1 MTPTGIEP
9 VLPPWKGDVLT
20 AWPWSQ
26 RNSPSRTR
34 TYDSAVNSRVLYR
47 LSYWGILIFKGYNSL
62 NIRDLVKECDIAIGT
77 FYNYYKNKDEIVNAI
92 IKADWEKII
101 ASTAAK
107 MKNQDLNFKE
117 KMYIMY
123 DGVNEFFKNYL
134 DTFMVMIS
142 NGAREHRYRN
152 DKILVPY
159 ENILKEWRKHSY
171 TIGKIVEVHE
181 PFSKPYDGYVL
192 GISRDG
198 SLVVEK
204 IDGTLEKVISGECV
218 IKN

>member
-1 MTPTGIEP
+1 MPKIINNLREKLM
-9 VLPPWKGDVLT
+9 VKG
-20 AWPWSQ
+20 
-26 RNSPSRTR
+26 RE
-34 TYDSAVNSRVLYR
+34 
-47 LSYWGILIFKGYNSL
+47 ILIFKGYNSL

-101 ASTAAK
+101 ASTATK

-123 DGVNEFFKNYL
+123 DGVNEFLKNYL

-159 ENILKEWRKHSY
+159 ENILKEILVFHKNKGDISY
-171 TIGKIVEVHE
+171 AIEDEKLSKLILNNIIFICKDNSISFDEFYLSLN
-181 PFSKPYDGYVL
+181 FS
-192 GISRDG
+192 
-198 SLVVEK
+198 
-204 IDGTLEKVISGECV
+204 
-218 IKN
+218 IKMND

>member
-1 MTPTGIEP
+1 MPKIINNLREKLM
-9 VLPPWKGDVLT
+9 VKG
-20 AWPWSQ
+20 
-26 RNSPSRTR
+26 RE
-34 TYDSAVNSRVLYR
+34 
-47 LSYWGILIFKGYNSL
+47 ILIFKGYNSL
-62 NIRDLVKECDIAIGT
+62 NIRDLVKEC
-77 FYNYYKNKDEIVNAI
+77 
-92 IKADWEKII
+92 EKII

-159 ENILKEWRKHSY
+159 ENILKEILVFHKNKGDISY
-171 TIGKIVEVHE
+171 TIEDEKLSKLILNNIIFICKDNSISFDEFYLSLN
-181 PFSKPYDGYVL
+181 FS
-192 GISRDG
+192 
-198 SLVVEK
+198 
-204 IDGTLEKVISGECV
+204 
-218 IKN
+218 IKMND

>member
-1 MTPTGIEP
+1 MPKIINNLREKLM
-9 VLPPWKGDVLT
+9 VKG
-20 AWPWSQ
+20 
-26 RNSPSRTR
+26 RE
-34 TYDSAVNSRVLYR
+34 
-47 LSYWGILIFKGYNSL
+47 ILIFKGYNSL

-101 ASTAAK
+101 ASTATK

-123 DGVNEFFKNYL
+123 DGVNEFLKNYL

-152 DKILVPY
+152 DRILIPY
-159 ENILKEWRKHSY
+159 ENILKEILVFHKNKGDISY
-171 TIGKIVEVHE
+171 AIEDEKLSKLILNNIIFICKDNSISFDEFYLSLN
-181 PFSKPYDGYVL
+181 FS
-192 GISRDG
+192 
-198 SLVVEK
+198 
-204 IDGTLEKVISGECV
+204 
-218 IKN
+218 IKMND

>member
-1 MTPTGIEP
+1 MPKIINNLREKLM
-9 VLPPWKGDVLT
+9 VKG
-20 AWPWSQ
+20 
-26 RNSPSRTR
+26 RE
-34 TYDSAVNSRVLYR
+34 
-47 LSYWGILIFKGYNSL
+47 ILIFKGYNSL

-123 DGVNEFFKNYL
+123 DGVNEFLKNYL

-159 ENILKEWRKHSY
+159 ENILKEILVFHKNKGDIRY
-171 TIGKIVEVHE
+171 TIEDEKLSKLILNKIIFICKDNSISFDEFYLSLN
-181 PFSKPYDGYVL
+181 FS
-192 GISRDG
+192 
-198 SLVVEK
+198 
-204 IDGTLEKVISGECV
+204 
-218 IKN
+218 IKMND

>member
-1 MTPTGIEP
+1 MPKIINNLREKLM
-9 VLPPWKGDVLT
+9 VKG
-20 AWPWSQ
+20 
-26 RNSPSRTR
+26 RE
-34 TYDSAVNSRVLYR
+34 
-47 LSYWGILIFKGYNSL
+47 ILIFKGYNSL

-101 ASTAAK
+101 ASTATK

-123 DGVNEFFKNYL
+123 DGVNEFLKNYL

-152 DKILVPY
+152 DRILIPY
-159 ENILKEWRKHSY
+159 ENILKEILVFHKNKGDISY
-171 TIGKIVEVHE
+171 AIEDEKLSKLILNNIIFICKDNSISFDEFYLSLNFSIKIN
-181 PFSKPYDGYVL
+181 D
-192 GISRDG
+192 
-198 SLVVEK
+198 
-204 IDGTLEKVISGECV
+204 
-218 IKN
+218 

>member
-1 MTPTGIEP
+1 MPKIINNLREKLM
-9 VLPPWKGDVLT
+9 VKG
-20 AWPWSQ
+20 
-26 RNSPSRTR
+26 RE
-34 TYDSAVNSRVLYR
+34 
-47 LSYWGILIFKGYNSL
+47 ILIFKGYNSL

-77 FYNYYKNKDEIVNAI
+77 FYNYYKNKDEIVNSI

-123 DGVNEFFKNYL
+123 DGVNEFLKNYL

-159 ENILKEWRKHSY
+159 ENILKEILVFHKNKGDISY
-171 TIGKIVEVHE
+171 TIEDEKLSKLILNNIIFICKDNSISFDEFYLSLN
-181 PFSKPYDGYVL
+181 FS
-192 GISRDG
+192 
-198 SLVVEK
+198 
-204 IDGTLEKVISGECV
+204 
-218 IKN
+218 IKMND

>member
-1 MTPTGIEP
+1 MPKIINNLREKLM
-9 VLPPWKGDVLT
+9 VKG
-20 AWPWSQ
+20 
-26 RNSPSRTR
+26 RE
-34 TYDSAVNSRVLYR
+34 
-47 LSYWGILIFKGYNSL
+47 ILIFKGYNSL

-123 DGVNEFFKNYL
+123 DGVNEFLKNYL

-159 ENILKEWRKHSY
+159 ENILKEILVFHKNKGDISY
-171 TIGKIVEVHE
+171 TIEDE
-181 PFSKPYDGYVL
+181 
-192 GISRDG
+192 
-198 SLVVEK
+198 
-204 IDGTLEKVISGECV
+204 
-218 IKN
+218 

>member
-1 MTPTGIEP
+1 MPKIINNLREKLM
-9 VLPPWKGDVLT
+9 VKG
-20 AWPWSQ
+20 
-26 RNSPSRTR
+26 RE
-34 TYDSAVNSRVLYR
+34 
-47 LSYWGILIFKGYNSL
+47 ILIFKGYNSL

-123 DGVNEFFKNYL
+123 DGVNEFLKNYL

-159 ENILKEWRKHSY
+159 ENILKEILVFHKNKSDISY
-171 TIGKIVEVHE
+171 TIEDEKLSKLILNNIIFICKDNSISFDEFYLSLN
-181 PFSKPYDGYVL
+181 FS
-192 GISRDG
+192 
-198 SLVVEK
+198 
-204 IDGTLEKVISGECV
+204 
-218 IKN
+218 IKMND

>member
-1 MTPTGIEP
+1 MPKIINNLREKLM
-9 VLPPWKGDVLT
+9 VKG
-20 AWPWSQ
+20 
-26 RNSPSRTR
+26 RE
-34 TYDSAVNSRVLYR
+34 
-47 LSYWGILIFKGYNSL
+47 ILIFKGYNSL

-159 ENILKEWRKHSY
+159 ENILKEILVFHKNKGDISY
-171 TIGKIVEVHE
+171 TIEDEKLSKLILNNIIFICKDNSISFDDFYLSLNFL
-181 PFSKPYDGYVL
+181 PFYHHYHYYN
-192 GISRDG
+192 
-198 SLVVEK
+198 
-204 IDGTLEKVISGECV
+204 V
-218 IKN
+218 IKDQYYIYHNTIYNHSLK